1 MVKPTPFVDATRR
14 DLASAGRVRLKLLLP
29 IAAVSVLAA
38 TVLSLSP
45 ATQWSPLAR
54 LLHRDRLPY
63 PGKARE
69 LWDSN
74 LESEMS
80 YWKNEIRRRD
90 SKAWRTEFAA
100 RLDPEAPLQDVIA
113 EHIDRTVRV
122 NRILDVG
129 AGPLTSINKKCEFCE
144 ISITAIDPLADF
156 YNDILARREI
166 TPPVRTEL
174 GWGERLTEQFGENQ
188 FDITY
193 SRNAI
198 DHSYDPIKCIDEMI
212 KVTKKNRYVIA
223 EVNERGGSLEQWT
236 GLHQWD
242 FFVARTLPLLER
254 HLFVEG
260 KSIEAV
266 DVTRQ
271 FAKVAKMTT
280 LEVTDGP
287 ERSITFVLQKRAD

>member
-69 LWDSN
+69 LWDSH

-113 EHIDRTVRV
+113 EHIDRTVSV